1 MHWKTVLWMVIE
13 MHSVKREL
21 PKSSILYTYIEDELK
36 KWNQKSGQTIL
47 TSIWR
52 CEKTLLLSL
61 LMQLNTS
68 VCLDPPTADFPRELI
83 ATQIAQTCGRDQMC
97 YLFPDS
103 WKMQN
108 YCLWTRFW
116 DPPPPL
122 PPLKMYAIIINTLL
136 IIMNKFHWLATNVYI
151 PIIIDVCILRLQYVY
166 SIIFM

>member
-1 MHWKTVLWMVIE
+1 MRGGRGQAYFCEAVIDQFSCPWIIMHWKTVLWMVIE

-116 DPPPPL
+116 DPPPC
-122 PPLKMYAIIINTLL
+122 PP
-136 IIMNKFHWLATNVYI
+136 
-151 PIIIDVCILRLQYVY
+151 
-166 SIIFM
+166 